1 MHKIG
6 IKIDPSGSFL
16 VIETPCELQFELR
29 DSAGKLL
36 ILGNKL
42 RQPSVSINIK
52 RLAKGSY
59 TLKLYV
65 EGEQV
70 FKTIEL

>member
-6 IKIDPSGSFL
+6 IYTDPSGFFL
-16 VIETPCELQFELR
+16 IIETPVELQFELR
-29 DSAGKLL
+29 DGNGKLL
-36 ILGNKL
+36 ITGNKL

-59 TLKLYV
+59 TLKLNID
-65 EGEQV
+65 GQQV

>member
-6 IKIDPSGSFL
+6 IRIDTQNSLL
-16 VIETPCELQFELR
+16 VIETPAELQFELR
-29 DSAGKLL
+29 DTEDKLL
-36 ILGNKL
+36 ITGNKL
-42 RQPSVSINIK
+42 RQPYINVSIK

-59 TLKLYV
+59 KLILTI
-65 EGEQV
+65 EGEKV